1 MQRYII
7 IVAGGQGLRINAQLP
22 KQFLPIGG
30 RPILMRTIE
39 RFYDFDATMPIII
52 VLPQKHI
59 DTWKT
64 LCHKYGFDI
73 KHDIVAGGEERF
85 FSVRN
90 ALSKIPD
97 GVVVGIHDGVRPF
110 ANNNTIA
117 KAFAQAEM
125 DGCAIPALP
134 VKESVRIADG
144 NTSTTL
150 DRNNIMIVQTPQ
162 CFRSEI
168 IKTAYN
174 TPYKPLF
181 TDDATVVE
189 TVLKKHI
196 CITPGNA
203 ENIKITTPLDLE
215 LAEFL
220 LERYSK

>member
-1 MQRYII
+1 M
-7 IVAGGQGLRINAQLP
+7 RINAQLP

>member
-117 KAFAQAEM
+117 KAFVQAEM

>member
-1 MQRYII
+1 MQRHII

-30 RPILMRTIE
+30 KPILMRTIE

-59 DTWKT
+59 ETWKT
-64 LCHKYGFDI
+64 LCHKYGFNI

-85 FSVRN
+85 FSVKN

-117 KAFAQAEM
+117 KAFAQAEI

-134 VKESVRIADG
+134 VQESVRIANG

-150 DRNNIMIVQTPQ
+150 DRNNIMLVQTPQ

-174 TPYKPLF
+174 TTYKPLF

-203 ENIKITTPLDLE
+203 ENIKITTPFDLE

-220 LERYSK
+220 LEKYSK

>member
-117 KAFAQAEM
+117 KAFVQAEM

-189 TVLKKHI
+189 TVLKQHI